1 MTAAAPRLATWSET
15 YETKDV
21 ACVARPDS
29 TLPFDEIAPG
39 VFVHM
44 GNVADVTRGNR
55 GDISNIGFIIGAESV
70 AVIDAGGS
78 RAVGEQVYLAVRA
91 QTDKPISHLI
101 LTHFHPDHI
110 YGASALTDAGAHIVA
125 HVKYADGIAAR
136 AETYET
142 NMNRLMGD
150 TFIGS
155 ETPREVGEA
164 VADIAEI
171 DLGDRVLELRA
182 WPLAHTSADMTIL
195 DRETGTF
202 FAGDLLFH
210 LHTPAIDG
218 SILGWD
224 GVVASWDSLR
234 IERVVP
240 GHGATSLPWPGGA
253 TAQTSY
259 FETLKADARRLIDE
273 GVTLGEAAELIG
285 LSEAENWSLF
295 DLFNPRNATVV
306 YTELEWE

>member
-1 MTAAAPRLATWSET
+1 MAAAEPRLAAWSET
-15 YETKDV
+15 YSTEDV
-21 ACVARPDS
+21 ACVP
-29 TLPFDEIAPG
+29 LPESAFSFEEIAPG

-55 GDISNIGFIIGAESV
+55 GDISNIGFVIGSESV

-78 RAVGEQVYLAVRA
+78 RAVGEQVYLAVRQ
-91 QTDKPISHLI
+91 QTAKPISHLI

-110 YGASALTDAGAHIVA
+110 YGASALTDAGAKIVA
-125 HVKYADGIAAR
+125 HTKYADGIAAR

-142 NMNRLMGD
+142 NMDRLMGD
-150 TFIGS
+150 AFLGS
-155 ETPREVGEA
+155 ETPRAADEA
-164 VADIAEI
+164 VTDVAEI
-171 DLGDRVLELRA
+171 DLGGRVLELQA
-182 WPLAHTSADMTIL
+182 WPLAHTSSDMTIL
-195 DRETGTF
+195 DKETGTF

-240 GHGATSLPWPGGA
+240 GHGATSLPWPEG
-253 TAQTSY
+253 TSAQTSY
-259 FETLKADARRLIDE
+259 FETLKADARRMIDE

-295 DLFNPRNATVV
+295 ELFNPRNATVV
-306 YTELEWE
+306 FTELEWE